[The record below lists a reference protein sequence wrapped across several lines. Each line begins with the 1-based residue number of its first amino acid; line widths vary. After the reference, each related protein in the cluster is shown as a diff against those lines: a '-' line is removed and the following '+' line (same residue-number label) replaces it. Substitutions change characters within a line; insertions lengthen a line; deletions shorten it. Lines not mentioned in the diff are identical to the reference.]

1 MSLLLNQSNPVR
13 VTADKAGCVIG
24 QSKNPEYGYVRVV
37 QDKPFVDEK
46 NGFTK
51 LVSVSALIQGT
62 MEDLKKMN
70 LQEGTELKGSVV
82 IKESLVPFNFANP
95 DYDLK
100 VAPSTGIPCTFQGQK
115 IYRKT
120 VYSMSDNAEDTLI
133 AHDNVDELRAAYNQN
148 QKEESIEEDFTL

>member
-1 MSLLLNQSNPVR
+1 MSLLLDEEYPVT
-13 VTADKAGCVIG
+13 VTADKADCVIG
-24 QSKNPEYGYVRVV
+24 QSKNPEYGFVRVV
-37 QDKPFVDEK
+37 QDKTITNEK
-46 NGFTK
+46 TGFTK
-51 LVSVSALIQGT
+51 IVPVSALIQGT

-70 LQEGTELKGSVV
+70 FTKGKKLKGNVL

-100 VAPSTGIPCTFQGQK
+100 VATSTGVPLTIKGQN

-120 VYSMSDNAEDTLI
+120 MYSQSTNGVDTLI
-133 AHDNVDELRAAYNQN
+133 QHDNVDELRAAYNQN

>member
-1 MSLLLNQSNPVR
+1 MSLLLDQEYPVI
-13 VTADKAGCVIG
+13 VTADKADCVIG
-24 QSKNPEYGYVRVV
+24 QSKNPEYGFVRVA
-37 QDKPFVDEK
+37 QDKTITNEK
-46 NGFTK
+46 TGFTK
-51 LVSVSALIQGT
+51 IVSVSALIQGT

-70 LQEGTELKGSVV
+70 FTKGKKLKGNVL

-100 VAPSTGIPCTFQGQK
+100 VAPSTGVPLTLKGQN

-120 VYSMSDNAEDTLI
+120 MYSQSTNGVDTLI
-133 AHDNVDELRAAYNQN
+133 QHDNVDELRAAYNQN